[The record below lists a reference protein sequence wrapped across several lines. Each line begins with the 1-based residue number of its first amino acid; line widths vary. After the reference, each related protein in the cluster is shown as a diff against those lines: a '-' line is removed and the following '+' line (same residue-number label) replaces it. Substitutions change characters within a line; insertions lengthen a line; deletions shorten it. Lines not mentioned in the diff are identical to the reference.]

1 MSGGIDDEKKVVES
15 TEAPKDW
22 EWNIL
27 RETSEQLYKIETENL
42 KGEIKVNWEEINVS
56 VRPNK
61 KASEWDDKKAEE
73 AAAEKKA
80 EEAAAEKEAEEA
92 AAEKKAEE
100 AAAEKKAEEA
110 AAEKKAEEAAAEKKA
125 EEAAAEKKA
134 EEAAA
139 EKKAEEAAAEK
150 KEGLAAAEKPEEVD
164 DDAEESDDNNKSNNE
179 PQSKVDTY
187 VATPDSQID
196 TPDKAAAEIKNMLT
210 SLCTEIQPDSTWS
223 IVLTSTQ
230 MWKLDRIN
238 SLRYRNFVSPLPPE
252 LVAALGDWATITA
265 EDLKDEKSIKKAR
278 KRLRKQL
285 KDEKK
290 YNKQLGKLIDQYI
303 KTLNAKNSTNYSL
316 NKIWALWQINDV
328 LDNWTYINTS
338 IAFLPENWP
347 LILDIFRNRDNIK
360 KWHVK
365 LQYQW
370 KPIDVYSDTFSWNAN
385 WAIQQLASCWGYA
398 NIWEKFLTEKT
409 KMSQWQARNMIN
421 TLWTLWMVWAVV
433 WIWYWLFTEKT
444 AAWRKFSFPSIWK
457 LAAAIT
463 IPTVLHYWS
472 EMATGNWFM
481 DNLAKLWKTWEFP
494 WGSSILEGQSLSE
507 QMAAHQVMWQFVL
520 LWVPFGV
527 LAKAWT
533 FNWGKMTKVDIN
545 KVAEYLKSQET
556 ILSWADQ
563 MRVRTQL
570 EAINRLDSNAKLA
583 LNNYI
588 SGLQI
593 SESDIKDSNKATETL
608 DARLWKA
615 NEKYGKMMNY
625 LESKKL
631 IINPDKKDKIVD
643 TLFKTDKVTDKVFDE
658 LKDEWCFLPDSPIY
672 KEIDKL
678 NGVDTFKKVK
688 IYEAFTKLWA
698 EWTWYGKMKLEIDT
712 SNNKLKLTSWN
723 DNEILL
729 NIDNTIDNLEND
741 AWVKLELSSEEELM
755 RTGLFI
761 NHLKKTLWNENVKR
775 WIDNKPFVLGSSMK
789 LWDDIQFLKP
799 SWPIT
804 VLSSMTPFLSE
815 MARKF
820 PTIENKN
827 NRQFLV
833 NYLNKLWAED
843 HAE

>member
-1 MSGGIDDEKKVVES
+1 MSGGIDDEKKVVDS
-15 TEAPKDW
+15 NEASKEWEDKVLLETSQDLCEVETDTLRVKIKKDW
-22 EWNIL
+22 EEL
-27 RETSEQLYKIETENL
+27 QLHVKA
-42 KGEIKVNWEEINVS
+42 
-56 VRPNK
+56 K
-61 KASEWDDKKAEE
+61 KEDV
-73 AAAEKKA
+73 AAT
-80 EEAAAEKEAEEA
+80 
-92 AAEKKAEE
+92 
-100 AAAEKKAEEA
+100 
-110 AAEKKAEEAAAEKKA
+110 
-125 EEAAAEKKA
+125 
-134 EEAAA
+134 
-139 EKKAEEAAAEK
+139 EK
-150 KEGLAAAEKPEEVD
+150 KEDVAATEKKEDVAATEKKEDVAATEKKEDVAVTEKKEDVAATEKKEDVAATEKKEDVAATEKKEDTAATED
-164 DDAEESDDNNKSNNE
+164 DTEESDDNKKSDNE
-179 PQSKVDTY
+179 PQRKIDTY

-196 TPDKAAAEIKNMLT
+196 TPDKAAAEIKNMLN

-265 EDLKDEKSIKKAR
+265 EDLKDEKSIKQAR

-338 IAFLPENWP
+338 IAFLPENGP

-398 NIWEKFLTEKT
+398 NIWEKFLTENT

-444 AAWRKFSFPSIWK
+444 ATWRKFSFPSIWK

-520 LWVPFGV
+520 LWVPFEV

-615 NEKYGKMMNY
+615 NEKYWKMMNY

-672 KEIDKL
+672 KEIEKL
-678 NGVDTFKKVK
+678 TGVDTSKKVK

-761 NHLKKTLWNENVKR
+761 NYLKKTLWNENVKR

-843 HAE
+843 HTE